1 MHLLHRRRK
10 SDRKTEGS
18 SQGSAEGSEEK
29 EEEIKNF
36 STDFLIFC
44 LSYTKAF

>member
-18 SQGSAEGSEEK
+18 SQGSEEK

>member
-18 SQGSAEGSEEK
+18 EEK
-29 EEEIKNF
+29 EEEIKHF
-36 STDFLIFC
+36 
-44 LSYTKAF
+44 

>member
-18 SQGSAEGSEEK
+18 AEGSEEK
-29 EEEIKNF
+29 EEEIKHFQTNF
-36 STDFLIFC
+36 L
-44 LSYTKAF
+44 LLYLRHTKAFER